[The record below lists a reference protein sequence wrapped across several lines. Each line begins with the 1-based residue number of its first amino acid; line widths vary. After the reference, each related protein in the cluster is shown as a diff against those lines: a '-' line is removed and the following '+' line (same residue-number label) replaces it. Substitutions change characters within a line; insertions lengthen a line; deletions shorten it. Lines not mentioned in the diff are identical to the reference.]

1 MEERSMAA
9 TPSEVVARR
18 VKEIRQKRRMTV
30 AQLAARLDELGM
42 PGLTEQALYNLE
54 AGRPDP
60 RGRRR
65 RAISVDEMVALAQ
78 ALDVL
83 LLDLLAPVNDSPDPI
98 ISTTGTMTATRVEFR
113 EWARGERPLPSQ
125 DERLAYAELPPEE
138 WRQALD
144 RRRGKREET

>member
-1 MEERSMAA
+1 MPASRQ
-9 TPSEVVARR
+9 TPSEVVASR
-18 VKEIRQKRRMTV
+18 VKEIRRRRGMTV
-30 AQLAARLDELGM
+30 AQLAARMEELGM

-65 RAISVDEMVALAQ
+65 RAISIDETVALAL

-83 LLDLLAPVNDSPDPI
+83 LLDLLAPANDHPDLI

-113 EWARGERPLPSQ
+113 QWARGEQPLPGQ

-144 RRRGKREET
+144 RRRTREET